1 MAERPVDTPDGRF
14 PAALYAAGEEP
25 DPRFTL
31 ANERTFL
38 AWLRTSLAMTAGG
51 VALEALGLGLQP
63 QLRLAASLLL
73 IAAGI
78 ATAVQ
83 AWRGWLRTERSLRL
97 DRPLPAPTLALPAA
111 VALVAVGA
119 LVLLAIVLR

>member
-1 MAERPVDTPDGRF
+1 MTPAPPDSPGRRF
-14 PAALYAAGEEP
+14 PAGLYAEGAEP

-51 VALEALGLGLQP
+51 VALEALGAGLQP
-63 QLRLAASLLL
+63 QLRLAAALLL
-73 IAAGI
+73 IVAGI

-83 AWRGWLRTERSLRL
+83 SWRGWRRTERSLRL
-97 DRPLPAPTLALPAA
+97 DRPLPAPTLGLPAA
-111 VALVAVGA
+111 VALVAVGV
-119 LVLLAIVLR
+119 LVLLAIVVG